1 MVRLHLGDCRELL
14 ADLENASV
22 DAVVCD
28 PPYGLG
34 KPPPIEDVLRSW
46 LAGDVVEVS
55 GGGFMGREWDAFI
68 PGPDIWREVF
78 RVLKP
83 GGHAVV
89 FAGQRTV
96 DVMGIALR
104 LGGFEV
110 RDLIGWQYWSG
121 FPKSLD
127 VSKAIDRVDGRE
139 MTNEAALRCTAWL
152 RSTGITARQVNEA
165 TGTFMAS
172 HYLTAKSQPA
182 IPTLEHLEALRPL
195 LPAVPAWFEELARAR
210 SIGSQNMKRREVV
223 TRSTNS
229 HSGSH
234 TGDGS
239 AYGFGAAFDVTKAH
253 TPEAKRWEGWGT
265 ALKPCIEPAL
275 LVRKPLD
282 GTVAGTVLAHGTGA
296 LNVDE
301 CRYAVGDPAWPGPQD
316 APMKH
321 GGARGLGYGS
331 TSEDLGYAPRGPSGV
346 GRWPANVYA
355 CPKPSTKE
363 RERGCEGLPVAS
375 AGDLVGRVEG
385 SAGMENPRAGAGR
398 TSSGRRNIHP
408 TVKPVRLLRWMVR
421 LVTPPHGVVLDPFAG
436 SGSCGVAAVL
446 EGFDYLG
453 AEMEEEYHRIAAARV
468 KHAESKPEAWLDTRP
483 GPPVTKAEEARVRA
497 EAAGQVGLFG
507 DVLK

>member
-1 MVRLHLGDCRELL
+1 MVRLHLGDCRVLL
-14 ADLENASV
+14 AGLEDASV

-55 GGGFMGREWDAFI
+55 GGGFMGRKWDAFV

-110 RDLIGWQYWSG
+110 RDLVGWQYWSG

-127 VSKAIDRVDGRE
+127 VSKAIDR
-139 MTNEAALRCTAWL
+139 AAGA
-152 RSTGITARQVNEA
+152 E
-165 TGTFMAS
+165 
-172 HYLTAKSQPA
+172 
-182 IPTLEHLEALRPL
+182 
-195 LPAVPAWFEELARAR
+195 
-210 SIGSQNMKRREVV
+210 REVV
-223 TRSTNS
+223 GKSAR
-229 HSGSH
+229 HGGGRLSGTAWQVSPEVPSL
-234 TGDGS
+234 T
-239 AYGFGAAFDVTKAH
+239 APA
-253 TPEAKRWEGWGT
+253 TPDAKRWEGWGT

-275 LVRKPLD
+275 LVRRPLD

-296 LNVDE
+296 LNVDG
-301 CRYAVGDPAWPGPQD
+301 CRYPFGDSAWPGPQENSYLGR
-316 APMKH
+316 P
-321 GGARGLGYGS
+321 GSGSGAG
-331 TSEDLGYAPRGPSGV
+331 SGV
-346 GRWPANVYA
+346 GAEIYGRRGGRDGSLSPGMEIGRWPANVYA
-355 CPKPSTKE
+355 CAKPSTKE
-363 RERGCEGLPVAS
+363 RERGCDGLP
-375 AGDLVGRVEG
+375 AGE
-385 SAGMENPRAGAGR
+385 
-398 TSSGRRNIHP
+398 SGRRNIHP
-408 TVKPVRLLRWMVR
+408 TVKPVRLLRWLAR

-453 AEMEEEYHRIAAARV
+453 AEMGEEYHRIAAARV

-483 GPPVTKAEEARVRA
+483 GPPVTKAEESRVTA

-507 DVLK
+507 DVLG